1 MRRTGDIFE
10 QESYRGEGSRN
21 MLGVS
26 LAMII
31 CSVISVLAAI
41 FIIVNFKAVTV
52 RIAIFMANLLSS
64 GGFDSGSCNCS
75 DLSHCAVEVENA

>member
-1 MRRTGDIFE
+1 MRNIQECWGGNVYMRRTGDIFE

-52 RIAIFMANLLSS
+52 
-64 GGFDSGSCNCS
+64 
-75 DLSHCAVEVENA
+75 

>member
-1 MRRTGDIFE
+1 MRNIQECWGGNVYMRRTGDIFE

-31 CSVISVLAAI
+31 CSVISVLADRKS
-41 FIIVNFKAVTV
+41 VV
-52 RIAIFMANLLSS
+52 
-64 GGFDSGSCNCS
+64 
-75 DLSHCAVEVENA
+75 